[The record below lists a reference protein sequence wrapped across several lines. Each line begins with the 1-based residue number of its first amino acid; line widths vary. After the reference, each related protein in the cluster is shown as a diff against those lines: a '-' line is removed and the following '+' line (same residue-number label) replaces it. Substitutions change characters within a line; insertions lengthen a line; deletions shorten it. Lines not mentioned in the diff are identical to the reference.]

1 LTQVRAF
8 GREKNLPRSI
18 RTRLVSHYENIYPGA
33 PRHLLTRALHPHVKR
48 RAWCADG
55 KIVDEVEVIGDL
67 PKELQREVVGSL
79 YGPMLDRVSFLS
91 NFGDDDL
98 VVELGLL
105 LKPQAALA
113 GAAIA
118 LQGDDAESM

>member
-1 LTQVRAF
+1 M
-8 GREKNLPRSI
+8 
-18 RTRLVSHYENIYPGA
+18 
-33 PRHLLTRALHPHVKR
+33 
-48 RAWCADG
+48 
-55 KIVDEVEVIGDL
+55 EVIEDL
-67 PKELQREVVGSL
+67 PKELKREVVGSL